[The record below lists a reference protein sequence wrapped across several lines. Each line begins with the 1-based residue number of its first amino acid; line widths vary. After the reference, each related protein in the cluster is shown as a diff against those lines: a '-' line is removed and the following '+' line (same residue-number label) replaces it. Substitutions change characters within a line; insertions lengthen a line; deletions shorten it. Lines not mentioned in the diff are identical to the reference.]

1 LALCKTNRTTTIKSN
16 YQQVTNQTKQPTR
29 KNGKA
34 MKHIFTGFNLV
45 GAFALLALAVGCAS
59 YQVRT
64 TESLLSEAGF
74 QTRTPST
81 PAQLAMYNQMTPYK
95 VERNTFKGKALY
107 SYADKQKGVAYIGGE
122 KAYQRYKQLA
132 AQQYQ
137 MEANYSKM
145 LAHEDQVWSV
155 NYD

>member
-1 LALCKTNRTTTIKSN
+1 MNKQRALRIYLSLFLAI
-16 YQQVTNQTKQPTR
+16 
-29 KNGKA
+29 
-34 MKHIFTGFNLV
+34 
-45 GAFALLALAVGCAS
+45 AVVAGYSGCES

-95 VERNTFKGKALY
+95 VERNTFKGKSLY
-107 SYADKQKGVAYIGGE
+107 SYADKHKGVVYIGGD

-132 AQQYQ
+132 AQQNQ
-137 MEANYSKM
+137 MEASESKM
-145 LAHEDQVWSV
+145 LANIDQVFSV
-155 NYD
+155 NYDYTVVGSAP

>member
-1 LALCKTNRTTTIKSN
+1 MNKQESLGIYLSLFLAI
-16 YQQVTNQTKQPTR
+16 
-29 KNGKA
+29 
-34 MKHIFTGFNLV
+34 
-45 GAFALLALAVGCAS
+45 AVVAGYSGCAS

-107 SYADKQKGVAYIGGE
+107 SYADKQKGVAYIGGD

-137 MEANYSKM
+137 MEASYSNM
-145 LAHEDQVWSV
+145 LAKEDQVWSV
-155 NYD
+155 NYE

>member
-1 LALCKTNRTTTIKSN
+1 MNKQRALRIYLSLFLAI
-16 YQQVTNQTKQPTR
+16 
-29 KNGKA
+29 
-34 MKHIFTGFNLV
+34 
-45 GAFALLALAVGCAS
+45 AVVAGYSGCES

-107 SYADKQKGVAYIGGE
+107 SYADKQKGVAYIGGD

-132 AQQYQ
+132 AQQNQ
-137 MEANYSKM
+137 MEASESKM
-145 LAHEDQVWSV
+145 LANIDQVFSV
-155 NYD
+155 NYDYTVVGSAP

>member
-1 LALCKTNRTTTIKSN
+1 
-16 YQQVTNQTKQPTR
+16 
-29 KNGKA
+29 
-34 MKHIFTGFNLV
+34 MKHIFTGFNLI
-45 GAFALLALAVGCAS
+45 GALALLALAVGCES

-95 VERNTFKGKALY
+95 LERNTFNGKALY
-107 SYADKQKGVAYIGGE
+107 SYADKQKGVAYIGGD
-122 KAYQRYKQLA
+122 KAYQRYQQLA
-132 AQQYQ
+132 TQQLAL
-137 MEANYSKM
+137 EADYSKM

>member
-1 LALCKTNRTTTIKSN
+1 
-16 YQQVTNQTKQPTR
+16 
-29 KNGKA
+29 
-34 MKHIFTGFNLV
+34 MKHVFTGFHLV
-45 GAFALLALAVGCAS
+45 VALALLALVVGCAS

-81 PAQLAMYNQMTPYK
+81 PAQLAMYNQMTPYQ

-107 SYADKQKGVAYIGGE
+107 SYADKQRAVAYIGGE

-137 MEANYSKM
+137 MEASYSNM
-145 LAHEDQVWSV
+145 LSNEDQVWSV

>member
-1 LALCKTNRTTTIKSN
+1 LGERLNMQNQQSDH
-16 YQQVTNQTKQPTR
+16 QQVTNQIKQLAR

-34 MKHIFTGFNLV
+34 MKHIFTELNVVVAL
-45 GAFALLALAVGCAS
+45 ALLALTVGCAS

-64 TESLLSEAGF
+64 TESLLSETGF

-81 PAQLAMYNQMTPYK
+81 PAQLTMYNQMTPYK
-95 VERNTFKGKALY
+95 LERNTFKGKALY

>member
-1 LALCKTNRTTTIKSN
+1 MNKQRALRIYLSLFLAI
-16 YQQVTNQTKQPTR
+16 
-29 KNGKA
+29 
-34 MKHIFTGFNLV
+34 
-45 GAFALLALAVGCAS
+45 AVVAGYSGCES

-95 VERNTFKGKALY
+95 VERNTFKGKSLY
-107 SYADKQKGVAYIGGE
+107 SYADKQKGVVYIGGD

-132 AQQYQ
+132 AQQNQ
-137 MEANYSKM
+137 MEASESKM
-145 LAHEDQVWSV
+145 LANIDQVFSV
-155 NYD
+155 NYDYTVVGSAP

>member
-1 LALCKTNRTTTIKSN
+1 MNKQESLVIYLSLFLAI
-16 YQQVTNQTKQPTR
+16 
-29 KNGKA
+29 
-34 MKHIFTGFNLV
+34 
-45 GAFALLALAVGCAS
+45 AVVAGYSGCAS

-107 SYADKQKGVAYIGGE
+107 SYVDKQKGVAYIGGD

-137 MEANYSKM
+137 MEASYSNM
-145 LAHEDQVWSV
+145 LAKEDQVWSV

>member
-1 LALCKTNRTTTIKSN
+1 MKH
-16 YQQVTNQTKQPTR
+16 
-29 KNGKA
+29 GKA
-34 MKHIFTGFNLV
+34 MKHIFTGLNLI
-45 GAFALLALAVGCAS
+45 GAIALLALAVGCAS

-95 VERNTFKGKALY
+95 VERNTFNGKALY
-107 SYADKQKGVAYIGGE
+107 SYADKQKGVAYIGGD
-122 KAYQRYKQLA
+122 KAYERYKQLA

-145 LAHEDQVWSV
+145 LANEDQVWSV
-155 NYD
+155 HYE

>member
-1 LALCKTNRTTTIKSN
+1 
-16 YQQVTNQTKQPTR
+16 
-29 KNGKA
+29 

-45 GAFALLALAVGCAS
+45 GALALLALAVGCAS

-74 QTRTPST
+74 QTRIPST

-95 VERNTFKGKALY
+95 LERNTFKGKSLY

-122 KAYQRYKQLA
+122 KRINATSNLRLSSTRWRRTIARCSLMKTRYGA
-132 AQQYQ
+132 
-137 MEANYSKM
+137 
-145 LAHEDQVWSV
+145 
-155 NYD
+155 